1 MCVRVQAKGCYI
13 QLVDISGS
21 IPAALPKLKLTIMT
35 LEKLSKEILDQISR
49 LQIAVHL
56 IQVPTKEEI
65 VGLVI
70 QTMRSEQR
78 RLSEKVLVTQNEAN
92 QRYGKN
98 VIRSLRNR
106 RILKPYKFD
115 TKSYFDPDGEEV
127 TVAKGTIY
135 YRLSDI
141 EDALEKGNVIAV

>member
-1 MCVRVQAKGCYI
+1 
-13 QLVDISGS
+13 
-21 IPAALPKLKLTIMT
+21 MT

-106 RILKPYKFD
+106 KILKPYKFD
-115 TKSYFDPDGEEV
+115 TKSYFDADGEEV
-127 TVAKGTIY
+127 TIAKGTIY

>member
-1 MCVRVQAKGCYI
+1 
-13 QLVDISGS
+13 
-21 IPAALPKLKLTIMT
+21 MT
-35 LEKLSKEILDQISR
+35 LEKLSKEILDQITR
-49 LQIAVHL
+49 LEIAVHL

-115 TKSYFDPDGEEV
+115 TKSYFDSDGEEV
-127 TVAKGTIY
+127 TISKGTIY